1 MFVFFL
7 PTLNHSGFSQSAN
20 VYLWGFYAIVCIWFT
35 RERMMMTAV
44 DCYSSHTR
52 SLCKMEPVTQAE
64 DSAFHLE
71 LKPLMAGQQ
80 ASPTTASLTP
90 RTCCRER
97 SLLIFMY
104 KQVPVLI
111 LFHHINIHDTSEW
124 EMHNCN
130 HSTACLTPKEHY
142 IHITHLYSLPTQL
155 YKCPKPFSSI
165 SHIEV

>member
-7 PTLNHSGFSQSAN
+7 PTLHHSGFSQSAN
-20 VYLWGFYAIVCIWFT
+20 VYLWGFYAIVCIWCT
-35 RERMMMTAV
+35 HEDEDDGSRLLALTLVPCARW
-44 DCYSSHTR
+44 
-52 SLCKMEPVTQAE
+52 SLWHRLKTQRFAL
-64 DSAFHLE
+64 SWTLCR
-71 LKPLMAGQQ
+71 PG
-80 ASPTTASLTP
+80 PTTASLTP
-90 RTCCRER
+90 WTCCRER
-97 SLLIFMY
+97 SLLMFMY
-104 KQVPVLI
+104 KQVPVFI

-142 IHITHLYSLPTQL
+142 IHIKHLYSLPTQL